1 MPSIKVW
8 VHYVWSTKKRKPLMA
23 KGIRQEIF
31 KHIRENARSKNIY
44 IDFING
50 HIDHVHVLVSLN
62 GNQTVSEVAQLM
74 KGESSFWINQNK
86 LIREKFAWQKHYW
99 AMSIGLSEVDRIRDY
114 IKNQE
119 EHHRTKSFTEEIEE
133 FIEKYGLERFSD
145 DD

>member
-1 MPSIKVW
+1 
-8 VHYVWSTKKRKPLMA
+8 
-23 KGIRQEIF
+23 
-31 KHIRENARSKNIY
+31 
-44 IDFING
+44 
-50 HIDHVHVLVSLN
+50 VHVLVSLN
-62 GNQTVSEVAQLM
+62 GNQTPSEFAQLM

-86 LIREKFAWQKHYW
+86 LTREKFAWQKHYW

-119 EHHRTKSFTEEIEE
+119 EHHRNKSFTEEIDE